1 MAQNCSFLYKIFS
14 KNCFLNGNNTWP
26 KLFEIKK
33 NWYWKCCQRDGFGSF
48 TPDGAAPDQLTL
60 PFKGQII
67 SKANYGILNS
77 SKKGTKKFV
86 FTTMRLVFVR
96 FLEEIED
103 TQKTFQNYLTVN
115 KLPCWTL
122 LWQICAALTS
132 WVGC

>member
-1 MAQNCSFLYKIFS
+1 MLIWLLIATVSLK
-14 KNCFLNGNNTWP
+14 CFLKPFKAFYLQLKRGKREGIYP
-26 KLFEIKK
+26 KTSYRRTIVQYLA
-33 NWYWKCCQRDGFGSF
+33 S
-48 TPDGAAPDQLTL
+48 
-60 PFKGQII
+60 KGQII

-115 KLPCWTL
+115 KLPC
-122 LWQICAALTS
+122 
-132 WVGC
+132 